1 MLVAKY
7 YYVAYS
13 IFFHSKQEANI
24 GTRSTGVHSKCFS
37 LTARRMEQTSILVN
51 RGWGVIIVFLWRG
64 DIYAAEGGETIRR
77 RATHLG
83 HMENWNT
90 FLCSGTVELRGS
102 RCSHQHEPT
111 VVLI

>member
-51 RGWGVIIVFLWRG
+51 RGWALEYFFRG
-64 DIYAAEGGETIRR
+64 GGIFTLPRVARPSVGEQRT
-77 RATHLG
+77 
-83 HMENWNT
+83 
-90 FLCSGTVELRGS
+90 SGTWKIGTHSYVRVQLSCEVCAVRINMSL
-102 RCSHQHEPT
+102 
-111 VVLI
+111 L